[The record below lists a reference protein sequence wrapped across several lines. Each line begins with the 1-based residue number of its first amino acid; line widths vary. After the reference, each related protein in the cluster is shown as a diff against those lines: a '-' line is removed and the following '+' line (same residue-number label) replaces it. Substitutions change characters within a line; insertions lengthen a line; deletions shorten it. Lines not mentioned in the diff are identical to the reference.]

1 MKQYVLLVLN
11 AAGTTRLGKLLEVLL
26 KLHKKFSVSLSVQI

>member
-11 AAGTTRLGKLLEVLL
+11 ADGTTRLGKLLEVLL
-26 KLHKKFSVSLSVQI
+26 KLYKNFQLA